1 MSNEEIQFTERV
13 LPLLESDIKEQ
24 IENNLRSDVIVADW
38 RSFEEVI
45 GKSKHQLYKQT
56 KDSHSKWLLIIND
69 TYTEF
74 LVIQSRYFEHYEER
88 SVDLGFGFRN
98 FECLECGHS
107 DLLYDEEA
115 EVRYCP
121 KHG

>member
-13 LPLLESDIKEQ
+13 LPLLESDIEEQ
-24 IENNLRSDVIVADW
+24 IENNLRSEVSVADW
-38 RSFEEVI
+38 RSFEDVI
-45 GKSKHQLYKQT
+45 GKSKHQLYKKT
-56 KDSHSKWLLIIND
+56 KDSHSNWLLIMND

-74 LVIQSRYFEHYEER
+74 PVSQTRFADDYEER
-88 SVDLGFGFRN
+88 SIVLGFGFHN

-107 DLLYDEEA
+107 DLLYDEED